1 MTPEDKAKLI
11 ESDLKQADA
20 KRRADAAEQEKLK
33 MEKDEKA
40 KADADEMRGNM
51 DKLLNCMDSISK
63 RMDVWE
69 AGMADKAKKDAEGE
83 EIKEKGDPK
92 ELAADSRSDS
102 RRADSAEVVT
112 ELAEIQSYAD
122 RADSA
127 WSKTSPAPWSHEM
140 PDSYRRRLAAPHQ
153 RHSELWKDADLAELR
168 GVALKNACQQI
179 FADSI
184 KASGNNELVGELNL
198 REIRRRDPDTG
209 HLIRKFRRDPMS
221 WMQQFCGGRRLA
233 RFRLDQNGR

>member
-1 MTPEDKAKLI
+1 MTDMTAEEKKAKDI
-11 ESDLKQADA
+11 EDA
-20 KRRADAAEQEKLK
+20 MKKHDA
-33 MEKDEKA
+33 A
-40 KADADEMRGNM
+40 KADAADAGE
-51 DKLLNCMDSISK
+51 KLDRLLSCMDSFTTGMDSLSK
-63 RMDVWE
+63 RMDAWE
-69 AGMADKAKKDAEGE
+69 AGMADKAKKDSEG

-102 RRADSAEVVT
+102 RRADSAEVIG

-153 RHSELWKDADLAELR
+153 KHSDLWKDADLAELR

-184 KASGNNELVGELNL
+184 KASGSNELVGAMNL
-198 REIRRRDPDTG
+198 RCITRRMESGHTERTYVGDP
-209 HLIRKFRRDPMS
+209 LS
-221 WMQQFCGGRRLA
+221 WMSAFMGSRRTA
-233 RFRLDQNGR
+233 RFNFNNHGR